1 MVGCLSAAF
10 LQGEEYV
17 NSKTL
22 TDVTF
27 SVEGRPFYAHRIAL
41 LASSEAFRAMFGQ
54 EFREKDASVIDIPNI
69 GYDTFTAMMRY
80 IYVGNVEVQ
89 QDQALPLLQVR
100 FAIYVSFS
108 AVVCSVRLKGC
119 A

>member
-1 MVGCLSAAF
+1 MLVV

-27 SVEGRPFYAHRIAL
+27 KVEGREFYAHRIAL

-54 EFREKDASVIDIPNI
+54 VSSAFGFAGCSAACCCDWSAGYRATSWASS
-69 GYDTFTAMMRY
+69 T
-80 IYVGNVEVQ
+80 
-89 QDQALPLLQVR
+89 DQA
-100 FAIYVSFS
+100 
-108 AVVCSVRLKGC
+108 
-119 A
+119 